1 MVLHENIMALTKRD
15 IGLKVSRE
23 SGILQDTAHKA
34 VQTVLDAIA
43 DELRKGGRVE
53 LRNFGVFEVVNRKS
67 RIGRNPNNP
76 GIDVKI
82 PERNVVKFRAGG
94 SLRKDIDK

>member
-1 MVLHENIMALTKRD
+1 M
-15 IGLKVSRE
+15 
-23 SGILQDTAHKA
+23 QDTAHKA

-76 GIDVKI
+76 GVDVKI